1 MYSKRVR
8 LLVRIIGFLFCTIG
22 LLYISMVILQEAS
35 EGFQNDDTPIN
46 CRQYNAQ
53 NKIYWMCQTETD
65 AEIKIRRLMKEVPPD
80 TFQGVC
86 YKSAVGFYT
95 CYKRPP
101 DKNFNET
108 EGVFFLDDPS
118 TDMMPTIFESDV
130 LNVCADYGTTFYTF
144 STTYISTVN
153 IRSKLQ
159 STIMHVEEATTNL
172 ESISTQFCH
181 SVSGIPSRQNA
192 CNSLNQGIGVFRN
205 LPEDTTSNGRNKKGL
220 YSMSTVIGNS
230 ITRMDNIFTH
240 TFVPPYT
247 GFGFSTCSNIVN
259 V

>member
-22 LLYISMVILQEAS
+22 LLFISIKVLNMTN
-35 EGFQNDDTPIN
+35 EGFQTDSEFKECPRYNTRDKVFYLCNEDDDAQSQVRILFSTNDI
-46 CRQYNAQ
+46 
-53 NKIYWMCQTETD
+53 
-65 AEIKIRRLMKEVPPD
+65 
-80 TFQGVC
+80 FSGVC

-101 DKNFNET
+101 DKNLNET
-108 EGVFFLDDPS
+108 EGVFFVDDPS